1 VHRFV
6 WKLVIPVNKII
17 RNSFSFFFIF
27 LLLMQYMYQWKVS
40 NLFGWRLLYVG
51 DIQVL
56 TCFAV
61 DCERKPVKIKL
72 RSEALGILNR
82 L

>member
-1 VHRFV
+1 
-6 WKLVIPVNKII
+6 
-17 RNSFSFFFIF
+17 
-27 LLLMQYMYQWKVS
+27 MQYMYQWKVS